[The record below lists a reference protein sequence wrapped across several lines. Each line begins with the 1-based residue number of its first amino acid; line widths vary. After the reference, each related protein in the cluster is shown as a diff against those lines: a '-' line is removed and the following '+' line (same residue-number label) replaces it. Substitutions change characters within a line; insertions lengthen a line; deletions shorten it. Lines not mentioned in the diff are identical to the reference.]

1 MFWQLLRL
9 AGEPSPVQVFDGKDL
24 ERFLSSPGRMVIG
37 SAICPPGPN
46 LGVQLYQTCLNNSP
60 CPAPKGHAET
70 GVLLQVITED
80 HANDVDISGHLEAS
94 TAYVGGRTSTLFS
107 GIYVRDNLPG
117 LVTVLAL
124 GGLK

>member
-1 MFWQLLRL
+1 M
-9 AGEPSPVQVFDGKDL
+9 
-24 ERFLSSPGRMVIG
+24 
-37 SAICPPGPN
+37 
-46 LGVQLYQTCLNNSP
+46 NNSP
-60 CPAPKGHAET
+60 CPTPKGHAET

-94 TAYVGGRTSTLFS
+94 TAYVGGRTNTLFS